1 MAKVKDRRLMIK
13 VIFVCLG
20 NICRSPMAEFIF
32 KKMVEE
38 RGLKLSFDID
48 SAATSCYEVGNPV
61 YPPAKAVLEKH
72 GISGF
77 HRARQITKRDVIN
90 SDYVLVMDSSNLLD
104 VLRLTGGAFGER
116 IFKLLSFTGE
126 ERDVADPWYSGNFDR
141 AYEDIYEGCRCFL
154 EYILKEKKDA
164 IDYDLRH

>member
-1 MAKVKDRRLMIK
+1 MAKVKDGRLMIK

-77 HRARQITKRDVIN
+77 
-90 SDYVLVMDSSNLLD
+90 
-104 VLRLTGGAFGER
+104 GER